1 MFNQKNSYLYNA
13 TFIDDLYE
21 KYLANPNQVN
31 EIWRDY
37 FSELQDE
44 SPAIQD
50 IPHAPIQDYFAKL
63 RSHHNTYTGVSAETF
78 KEFAKKQVAVLR
90 LINAYR
96 FRGHQQADLDP
107 LKLQERPYVEELN
120 PEFYG
125 LTETDMHTVFN
136 TGSLYGPSEAKLV
149 DILDRLK
156 KIYCSSLG
164 TEYMHITETKQKRW
178 IQKQLENPEG
188 RNEFDSMTQ
197 LHILRRLTAA
207 QGLEDYLHAQYV
219 GQKRFSLEGGEGLIP
234 LLDELIEEAGMA
246 NVKEI
251 VLGMAH
257 RGRLNVLVN
266 ILGKRPKDL
275 FSEFEGKIT
284 NETGSGDV
292 KYHQGFSSNVATT
305 AGALH
310 VTLAFN
316 PSHLEII
323 NPVVEGSV
331 RARQERLGDKSRN
344 HVIPVLI
351 HGDSAVA
358 GQGVVMETL
367 NLGGTRGYG
376 TGGTIHIIINNQ
388 IGFTT
393 SDPLDSRSTLY
404 CTDVFKM
411 VQTPIFHVNSDDPE
425 MVLFATRIAFAYRM
439 AFNKD
444 VVIDL
449 VCYRRRGHNE
459 ADEPF
464 ATQPMM
470 YTKIDSHPKAQALYA
485 AKLIESGIIGLEEG
499 EMLLQQYRASL
510 KTKDVV
516 VPRPLAKGYKHT
528 VNWKP
533 YVGIHW
539 SMMVDTCLSA
549 ERIRELIG
557 KLTKIPK
564 GFHLHRSVE
573 KLIENRQKMGESE
586 LPLDW
591 GCAET
596 LAYASLLEEGYP
608 IRLSGQD
615 SARGTFAHRH
625 SVLHDCE
632 NGSTFI
638 PLRHLSAS
646 QAPFLVINSLLSE
659 EAVLAFEFGYSSSE
673 PDTLVIWEAQFG
685 DFANGA
691 QVVID
696 QFLTSS
702 EAKWQRYCGL
712 VMLLPH
718 GYDGQGP
725 EHSSARLERYLQLCA
740 EENIQVC
747 IPSTP
752 GQFFHMIRR
761 QMKRPYRK
769 PLIVM
774 TPKSLLRH
782 KAAVSQF
789 SEFTGLGF
797 YTVIDEVNTEI
808 IPEKVRRLLF
818 CSGKVYYDLVEAR
831 SQNNITDIAI
841 IRLEQL
847 YPYPKYA
854 VGEILKRY
862 PHVTSRV
869 WVQEEPRNQ
878 GAWWYIRA
886 HMDVNL
892 SHDDIGRIEYA
903 GRPSSASPAAG
914 YLQIH
919 RKQLQDLLIDALELF
934 PVTEIVD

>member
-1 MFNQKNSYLYNA
+1 MLSQKNSHLYNA
-13 TFIDDLYE
+13 SFIDELYE
-21 KYLANPNQVN
+21 TYLANPSQVN
-31 EIWRDY
+31 DGWRHY
-37 FSELQDE
+37 FAALQDE
-44 SPAIQD
+44 TPLAQD
-50 IPHAPIQDYFAKL
+50 TPHGPIQDYFAKL
-63 RSHHNTYTGVSAETF
+63 RSHHSAYVGVSAETF

-107 LKLQERPYVEELN
+107 LKLQERPYVDELN

-125 LTETDMHTVFN
+125 LNEADLHTIFN
-136 TGSLYGPSEAKLV
+136 TGSLYGPSEAKLS
-149 DILDRLK
+149 DILERLK
-156 KIYCSSLG
+156 KVYCGTLG
-164 TEYMHITETKQKRW
+164 AEYMHITETKQKRW

-188 RNEFDSMTQ
+188 KNEFDSMTQ

-207 QGLEDYLHAQYV
+207 QGLEDYLHSQYV
-219 GQKRFSLEGGEGLIP
+219 GQKRFSLEGGESLIP
-234 LLDELIEEAGMA
+234 LLDELIEEAGMT

-275 FSEFEGKIT
+275 FSEFEGKVT

-292 KYHQGFSSNVATT
+292 KYHQGFSSNVAT
-305 AGALH
+305 ASGALH

-331 RARQERLGDKSRN
+331 RARQERLGDKTRN

-367 NLGGTRGYG
+367 NLGGTHGYG

-411 VQTPIFHVNSDDPE
+411 VQAPIFHVNGDDPE

-444 VVIDL
+444 VVVDL
-449 VCYRRRGHNE
+449 ICYRRRGHNE

-470 YTKIDSHPKAQALYA
+470 YTKISEQFKTQALYA
-485 AKLIESGIIGLEEG
+485 TKLIERGIIGVEEG

-516 VPRPLAKGYKHT
+516 VPRALAKGYKNI

-533 YVGIHW
+533 YVGTNW
-539 SMMVDTCLSA
+539 TMMVDTCLSE
-549 ERIRELIG
+549 ERVRELVG

-564 GFHLHRSVE
+564 DFHLHRSVE
-573 KLIENRQKMGESE
+573 KLVEARQKMGEGE

-591 GCAET
+591 GCAEA
-596 LAYASLLEEGYP
+596 LAFASLLEEGYP

-632 NGSTFI
+632 NGNTFI

-659 EAVLAFEFGYSSSE
+659 EAVLAFEYGYSSSE

-702 EAKWQRYCGL
+702 EAKWQRLCGL

-797 YTVIDEVNTEI
+797 YTVIDEVDANI
-808 IPEKVRRLLF
+808 VPEKVRRLLF
-818 CSGKVYYDLVEAR
+818 CTGKVYYDLVEAR
-831 SQNNITDIAI
+831 SQHNIIDIAI

-892 SHDDIGRIEYA
+892 SHDDLGRIEYA

-919 RKQLQDLLIDALELF
+919 RKQLQDLLNDALELNK
-934 PVTEIVD
+934 EEK